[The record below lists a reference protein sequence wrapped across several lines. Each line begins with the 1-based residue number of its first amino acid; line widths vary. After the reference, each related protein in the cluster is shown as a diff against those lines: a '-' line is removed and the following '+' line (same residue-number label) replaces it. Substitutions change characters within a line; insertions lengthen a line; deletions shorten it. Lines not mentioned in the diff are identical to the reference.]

1 MLCLHTYSN
10 TNFAGDSEDQCS
22 TGGYTVFLGTG
33 AISWSSRKQSIVVL
47 SLMESK
53 YIALSEVGHK
63 TMWIQYFLEELDFTS
78 QEPTTIFEDNQGT
91 IAFATNEKMHCHMK
105 HIHNKFHFIKKLI
118 EDKIVHLEY
127 GPTSQMTAD
136 IFTKI
141 LSPTI
146 YECHTKFLQLAP
158 SMLEGECTNM
168 STKGSNSTSISA

>member
-1 MLCLHTYSN
+1 MLTCIFQCWFCWRYRELAFYWWLYSVPRN
-10 TNFAGDSEDQCS
+10 RCNIPVIKKAKH
-22 TGGYTVFLGTG
+22 
-33 AISWSSRKQSIVVL
+33 SSA

-63 TMWIQYFLEELDFTS
+63 TMWIQYFLEELGFTS